1 MEFTIENERAPLGVP
16 PIDFRALLNDEQ
28 FAAVTAPPGPLL
40 VLAGAGSG
48 KTRTLTYRVAYL
60 LSQGVRPS
68 EILLLT
74 FTNKSAK
81 EMLHRVHE
89 LTGIEPARFW
99 GGTFHSLGHRAL
111 RTHGEAAGLQRAF
124 TILDADESEGLLRD
138 AVEETDKT
146 FFKDKTHP
154 RPGPLHSI
162 ISLSR
167 NTRGTLADTVTKYF
181 PQHDPLIDRLPLFAQ
196 KYAEKKKA
204 ANVLDYDDLLEFWL
218 EMLRRS
224 PETAAYFQHRFRHVL
239 VDEYQDTNQLQSEI
253 VDLIGSH
260 HRVMAVGDD
269 AQCIYSWRGAN
280 FENILTFPD
289 RHPATVIH
297 RIETNYRSTPQIL
310 ALANGVLNAQPKGR
324 HFEKELRPAR
334 ANSEKPYYVQTMD
347 GREQAQFIVS
357 RVRGLVEHGG
367 CELKDIAV
375 LYRAHFQA
383 LDIQL
388 ELSRLQ
394 IPYQITSGVRFFEQ
408 AHVRDLVALLR
419 FVYNPSDMM
428 AWQRVAVLLPKV
440 GDKGAQK
447 IYATALDLARS
458 QQKNLLDVLNDE
470 AVVAK
475 VAKDAK
481 EEWPKLVES
490 LQQVSEAMRNLS
502 AANAVDIAI
511 DGWYGDYL
519 KGAFANYASRL
530 DDLKSMV
537 GFAGR
542 FPDTQEMLAQIMLLN
557 SETSDRSVDPD
568 ADSLRLTT
576 VHQAKGLEYSAVFLI
591 GLADGSFPLRRAI
604 EAGDVEEERRL
615 FYVAVTRARDEL
627 YLCFPKVNTK
637 GGPAMLQS
645 PSRFLQELDPSLYQ
659 ELRVKRSYGW

>member
-1 MEFTIENERAPLGVP
+1 MEFTLENQPTPDAVP
-16 PIDFRALLNDEQ
+16 PIDFRAQLNDEQ
-28 FAAVTAPPGPLL
+28 YAAVTAPPGPLL

-60 LSQGVRPS
+60 LAQGVRPG

-74 FTNKSAK
+74 FTNKAAK

-89 LTGIEPARFW
+89 LTGIEGARFW

-111 RTHGEAAGLQRAF
+111 RTHGEAIGLSRGF

-138 AVEETDKT
+138 AVEESDRG

-154 RPGPLHSI
+154 RPGPLHEM
-162 ISLSR
+162 ISLTR
-167 NTRGTLADTVTKYF
+167 NTRGTFGETIARYF
-181 PQHDPLIDRLPLFAQ
+181 PQHDGLIERVPLFAQ
-196 KYAEKKKA
+196 KYAAKKKT

-218 EMLRRS
+218 DLLRTS
-224 PETAAYFQHRFRHVL
+224 PETAAYYQQRFRHLL
-239 VDEYQDTNQLQSEI
+239 VDEYQDTNRLQAEI
-253 VDLIGSH
+253 VDTIGAH

-289 RHPATVIH
+289 RHPGTVIH

-310 ALANGVLNAQPKGR
+310 ALANGVLLAQPKGR

-334 ANSEKPYYVQTMD
+334 SNSEKPYWVQTMD
-347 GREQAQFIVS
+347 TREQAQFIVS
-357 RVRGLVEHGG
+357 RVRGLADSGIS
-367 CELKDIAV
+367 LSNIAI

-419 FVYNPSDMM
+419 FVYNPTDIM
-428 AWQRVAVLLPKV
+428 AWQRVLVLLPKV

-447 IYATALDLARS
+447 IYAAALEQARA
-458 QQKNLLDVLNDE
+458 QQKNFLDVLEDA

-475 VAKDAK
+475 VAKDAR
-481 EEWPKLVES
+481 EEWPKFVAS
-490 LQQVSEAMRNLS
+490 LQQVSEAMRTLS
-502 AANAVDIAI
+502 AASAVDLAI

-519 KGAFANYASRL
+519 KGAYANYASRL
-530 DDLKSMV
+530 DDLKSLV

-542 FPDTQEMLAQIMLLN
+542 FPDMQDMLAQIMLLN
-557 SETSDRSVDPD
+557 SETSNRSVDPAED
-568 ADSLRLTT
+568 ALRLTT
-576 VHQAKGLEYSAVFLI
+576 VHQAKGLEFDVVFLI

-604 EAGDVEEERRL
+604 ESGDVEEERRL

-627 YLCFPKVNTK
+627 YLCFPKVNSR
-637 GGPAMLQS
+637 GGPAMMQV
-645 PSRFLQELDPSLYQ
+645 PSRFLQELSDDLYQ
-659 ELRVKRSYGW
+659 ELRLKRSYGW